1 MDSTQA
7 ALVALVVGVLI
18 GSALAALVLMALRAR
33 DRARIEASFELPDGT
48 RSVLQGMDDVAVVVD
63 TSLLIVAASPPAEL
77 FGMQEGQDLPGDD
90 LRLLVR
96 AARRAEHPESENL
109 RLKRGIE
116 PRLVTARASVIT
128 ARLTLVVIRDITE
141 RERVE
146 EMRRDF
152 VANTS
157 HELKTPVGA
166 VTLLAEAI
174 ESAADDPDQVR
185 HFASRLTAEAGRLG
199 QLTSRIMN
207 LSRLQS
213 ADDLTELR
221 DVSVDEVVAA
231 AIESQWLAAQSADI
245 TIARGGSRRAYV
257 RGDVQVL
264 TDMLPLQGASLVTG
278 VVLALALPIVN
289 GILITSVGQS
299 VVGRK
304 ATVGEVWAQVRSKV
318 WPLIGFSFLSNLV
331 VYVATFLYVLLT
343 ILGFTV
349 GVGLGIVLL
358 LLGLAGLV
366 AFLAWFIVRTLL
378 IPPALV
384 LEGQGFRS
392 AVVRG
397 WTLTRGAY
405 WRTLGISLLAYIAVS
420 VIASIVV
427 YPFSAITTFLV
438 TDTFGV
444 LALTAVAQI
453 ISSVVTSVFL
463 AGVVSLLYID
473 VRMRREGLD
482 VELTAAANEHAE
494 HGTA

>member
-1 MDSTQA
+1 MIESAAAQNVRSLCARHSTLVFMDSTQA

-18 GSALAALVLMALRAR
+18 GGALAALVLMALRAR

-77 FGMQEGQDLPGDD
+77 FGMQEGQDLPGDE

-109 RLKRGIE
+109 RLRRGIE

-185 HFASRLTAEAGRLG
+185 HFASRLSAEAGRLG

-231 AIESQWLAAQSADI
+231 AVESQSLAAQSADI
-245 TIARGGSRRAYV
+245 TVSRGGSRRAYV

-264 TDMLPLQGASLVTG
+264 TEA
-278 VVLALALPIVN
+278 
-289 GILITSVGQS
+289 VG
-299 VVGRK
+299 
-304 ATVGEVWAQVRSKV
+304 
-318 WPLIGFSFLSNLV
+318 NLV
-331 VYVATFLYVLLT
+331 ANAIAYSPPGAQ
-343 ILGFTV
+343 V
-349 GVGLGIVLL
+349 GVGVK
-358 LLGLAGLV
+358 
-366 AFLAWFIVRTLL
+366 L
-378 IPPALV
+378 I
-384 LEGQGFRS
+384 
-392 AVVRG
+392 
-397 WTLTRGAY
+397 
-405 WRTLGISLLAYIAVS
+405 
-420 VIASIVV
+420 
-427 YPFSAITTFLV
+427 
-438 TDTFGV
+438 D
-444 LALTAVAQI
+444 
-453 ISSVVTSVFL
+453 
-463 AGVVSLLYID
+463 GVVSIAVTDRGIGISEDEQRRVFERFYRADQARSRRTGGTGLGLSIVKHAVQRHGGEIELWSRPGRGSTFTMRLPAVD
-473 VRMRREGLD
+473 PPLDLPNKKRREKKKKKAAK
-482 VELTAAANEHAE
+482 AAALNREK
-494 HGTA
+494 TP

>member
-1 MDSTQA
+1 MIGSAAAQNVRSLCARHSTLVFMDSTQA

-18 GSALAALVLMALRAR
+18 GGALAALVLMALRAR

-77 FGMQEGQDLPGDD
+77 FGMQEGQDLPGDE

-109 RLKRGIE
+109 RLRRGIE

-185 HFASRLTAEAGRLG
+185 HFASRLSAEAGRLG

-231 AIESQWLAAQSADI
+231 AVESQSLAAQSADI
-245 TIARGGSRRAYV
+245 TVSRGGSRRAYV

-264 TDMLPLQGASLVTG
+264 TEA
-278 VVLALALPIVN
+278 
-289 GILITSVGQS
+289 VG
-299 VVGRK
+299 
-304 ATVGEVWAQVRSKV
+304 
-318 WPLIGFSFLSNLV
+318 NLV
-331 VYVATFLYVLLT
+331 ANAIAYSPPGAQ
-343 ILGFTV
+343 
-349 GVGLGIVLL
+349 VGLGVK
-358 LLGLAGLV
+358 
-366 AFLAWFIVRTLL
+366 L
-378 IPPALV
+378 I
-384 LEGQGFRS
+384 
-392 AVVRG
+392 
-397 WTLTRGAY
+397 
-405 WRTLGISLLAYIAVS
+405 
-420 VIASIVV
+420 
-427 YPFSAITTFLV
+427 
-438 TDTFGV
+438 D
-444 LALTAVAQI
+444 
-453 ISSVVTSVFL
+453 
-463 AGVVSLLYID
+463 GVVSIAVTDRGIGISEDEQRRVFERFYRADQARSRRTGGTGLGLSIVKHAVQRHGGEIELWSRPGRGSTFTMRLPAVD
-473 VRMRREGLD
+473 PPLDLPNKKRREKKKKKAAK
-482 VELTAAANEHAE
+482 AAALNREK
-494 HGTA
+494 TP

>member
-18 GSALAALVLMALRAR
+18 GGALAALVLMALRAR
-33 DRARIEASFELPDGT
+33 DRARVEASFELPDGT

-77 FGMQEGQDLPGDD
+77 FGMQEGQDLPGDE

-109 RLKRGIE
+109 RLRRGIE

-185 HFASRLTAEAGRLG
+185 HFASRLSAEAGRLG

-231 AIESQWLAAQSADI
+231 AVESQSLAAQSADI
-245 TIARGGSRRAYV
+245 TVSRGGSRRAYV

-264 TDMLPLQGASLVTG
+264 TEA
-278 VVLALALPIVN
+278 
-289 GILITSVGQS
+289 VG
-299 VVGRK
+299 
-304 ATVGEVWAQVRSKV
+304 
-318 WPLIGFSFLSNLV
+318 NLV
-331 VYVATFLYVLLT
+331 ANAIAYSPPGAQ
-343 ILGFTV
+343 V
-349 GVGLGIVLL
+349 GVGVK
-358 LLGLAGLV
+358 
-366 AFLAWFIVRTLL
+366 L
-378 IPPALV
+378 I
-384 LEGQGFRS
+384 
-392 AVVRG
+392 
-397 WTLTRGAY
+397 
-405 WRTLGISLLAYIAVS
+405 
-420 VIASIVV
+420 
-427 YPFSAITTFLV
+427 
-438 TDTFGV
+438 D
-444 LALTAVAQI
+444 
-453 ISSVVTSVFL
+453 
-463 AGVVSLLYID
+463 GVVSIAVTDRGIGISEDEQRRVFERFYRADQARSRRTGGTGLGLSIVKHAVQRHGGEIELWSRPGRGSTFTMRLPAVD
-473 VRMRREGLD
+473 PPLDLPNKKRREKKKKKAAK
-482 VELTAAANEHAE
+482 AAALNREK
-494 HGTA
+494 TP